1 LIDRPRGR
9 LPAFKPE
16 NQIMKK
22 LPLRGLAA
30 AAALCGAICPR
41 AVMAHGFEGDR
52 FFPPTIAT
60 DDPFAVDE
68 LSVPTIQIFRN
79 PPSPGGM
86 TTRETDFGGEF
97 DKELL
102 PGWDLEFSDV
112 FTALQP
118 KGGPT
123 TDGWQNFDL
132 GSKLELIQNP
142 DHEFI
147 LSIGAD
153 WDIGG
158 TGGKSIG
165 VDSFSTITPT
175 VFFGKGF
182 GDLPDSASMWKP
194 FAITG
199 EVGNSFPFEASD
211 PNSFQLGLALEYS
224 LLYLEQDVK
233 DTGMPDPFRN
243 MIPVVEFVLNS
254 PENRGGGVST
264 GTVNPGVLWETRFF
278 QFGAE
283 AVIPINSHSGPNV
296 GFLFNVNIFFDDMWP
311 KVFGHPL
318 FGGGETMAET
328 TPGGSGK

>member
-1 LIDRPRGR
+1 
-9 LPAFKPE
+9 
-16 NQIMKK
+16 MKRQY
-22 LPLRGLAA
+22 LCGL
-30 AAALCGAICPR
+30 AAALCGILTPR
-41 AVMAHGFEGDR
+41 AALAHGFEGDR

-79 PPSPGGM
+79 PPGGPGGL

-112 FTALQP
+112 FTGLQAE
-118 KGGPT
+118 GSQT

-147 LSIGAD
+147 FSIGAD
-153 WDIGG
+153 WSIGG

-165 VDSFSTITPT
+165 VDSFSTFTPT

-182 GDLPDSASMWKP
+182 GDLPDTVPMLKP
-194 FAITG
+194 LAITG
-199 EVGNSFPFEASD
+199 EIGETIPTEAAD
-211 PNSFQLGLALEYS
+211 PNALQWGLALEYS
-224 LLYLEQDVK
+224 LLYLEQNVK
-233 DTGMPDPFRN
+233 DTGLADPFRN
-243 MIPVVEFVLNS
+243 MIPLVEFVMNN
-254 PENRGGGVST
+254 PENRGGGAAT

-283 AVIPINSHSGPNV
+283 AVIPINSHTGPNV
-296 GFLFNVNIFFDDMWP
+296 GFLFNINIFFDDMWP

-318 FGGGETMAET
+318 FGGGESLPSTA
-328 TPGGSGK
+328 PVSNK